1 MIPCVIAIN
10 SSSTIYIDSAPTLS
24 AATTLTETVVI
35 ELGNRHYAQVWGDN
49 FFFCIMEISS
59 TGIFDWVYWCTVLSG
74 LNRLSRLR
82 YLYSNP

>member
-24 AATTLTETVVI
+24 AATTLTDTVVI

-49 FFFCIMEISS
+49 VFFASWKSLAVASLLGC
-59 TGIFDWVYWCTVLSG
+59 TGV
-74 LNRLSRLR
+74 
-82 YLYSNP
+82 LYSVA